1 MRNGIRVVLVM
12 NRKGGSGKSTLCR
25 ALASVA
31 ASRGETVTIFDTD
44 TSKSCLKWMT
54 EGKASGNWS
63 PSVEVIATLEAQRV
77 TEAIDQIYEQADQE
91 HLILIDT
98 FGGGSEAQDLLAI
111 AAHRIVAPMML
122 SRGDL
127 AETIE
132 TANWYLKL
140 RSRVAEPSKLA
151 GFSVTLSRVP
161 VRISETERG
170 IAEELFCTLP
180 ACDAFLSNRSAYLR
194 MDKEGLLGE
203 IAVNIPNRALA
214 IHIQNAISEAGEVLD
229 EIDRLISSPAEAE

>member
-1 MRNGIRVVLVM
+1 MRNGIGVVLVM

-44 TSKSCLKWMT
+44 TSKSCLKWMAA
-54 EGKASGNWS
+54 GRVSGNWS
-63 PSVEVIATLEAQRV
+63 PLVEVVATLEAQRV
-77 TEAIDQIYEQADQE
+77 TEAIDQIYEQTDQE
-91 HLILIDT
+91 HPILIDT

-140 RSRVAEPSKLA
+140 RGRVAEPSKLA

-161 VRISETERG
+161 VRISETERAM
-170 IAEELFCTLP
+170 AEELFRTLP
-180 ACDAFLSNRSAYLR
+180 ACDGFLSNRSAYLR

-203 IAVNIPNRALA
+203 IAMNIPNRALA
-214 IHIQNAISEAGEVLD
+214 MHIQNAISEAGELLD
-229 EIDRLISSPAEAE
+229 EIDRLISSQAEAA